1 MVEKYYLCHHIQLM
15 TKELDKE
22 YRRLLLSQRIDS
34 GSLNYDLL
42 RQHIEV
48 FSRSDVLRSQ
58 AVTIYDNFR
67 FEHAY
72 VSEYHKRQFGNGEI
86 EVHPDDLN
94 DVLKNAIASLK
105 HVFQGNRNF
114 THMKVIREYRAKV
127 GGRFRRVTES
137 LQVLETDQPGN
148 IWLALCIL
156 EISPNQMPP
165 FTVNSQIINTA
176 TGEVFSPLTK
186 YFQRE
191 LILTKRE
198 LEILNLISQGK
209 LSKEIS
215 ENLHISIHTVD
226 THRQHILA
234 KLNVDNS
241 HEAVRCA
248 LSLGLIEY

>member
-1 MVEKYYLCHHIQLM
+1 MA
-15 TKELDKE
+15 KELDKE
-22 YRRLLLSQRIDS
+22 YKRLLQSQRIDARA
-34 GSLNYDLL
+34 LDYDLL

-48 FSRSDVLRSQ
+48 VSRSDVLQSQ

-72 VSEYHKRQFGNGEI
+72 VSEYHRKQFGNGEI

-94 DVLKNAIASLK
+94 DVLKKAIASLK

-114 THMKVIREYRAKV
+114 AHIKVIREYRAKV

-137 LQVLETDQPGN
+137 LQVLETDQIGN
-148 IWLALCIL
+148 VWLALCIL

-186 YFQRE
+186 YFQRK

-215 ENLHISIHTVD
+215 ESLHISIHTVG
-226 THRQHILA
+226 THRQHILE